1 MNIEEKIMTLNHD
14 GKKGV
19 NISKD
24 KYETMKQ
31 AIISIITKQKQVSLS
46 ELGLL
51 VDKELAGSFDGKIGW
66 YLMAVKLDLEV
77 RGVITKVPGVSPR
90 TLALK

>member
-24 KYETMKQ
+24 KYDTMKD
-31 AIISIITKQKQVSLS
+31 AIIAVITKEKQVTLS
-46 ELGLL
+46 ELGAQ
-51 VDKELAGSFDGKIGW
+51 VERELTYSFDGKIGW

-77 RGVITKVPGVSPR
+77 RGIIAKILGKSPQ
-90 TLALK
+90 TLVLK

>member
-1 MNIEEKIMTLNHD
+1 MSPEEKIMTLNHD

-24 KYETMKQ
+24 KYDVMRD
-31 AIISIITKQKQVSLS
+31 AIISVITKQKQVTLS
-46 ELGLL
+46 ELGAQ
-51 VDKELAGSFDGKIGW
+51 VERELAYSLDGKIGW

-77 RGVITKVPGVSPR
+77 RGVITKVPGVSPQ
-90 TLALK
+90 TLSLK